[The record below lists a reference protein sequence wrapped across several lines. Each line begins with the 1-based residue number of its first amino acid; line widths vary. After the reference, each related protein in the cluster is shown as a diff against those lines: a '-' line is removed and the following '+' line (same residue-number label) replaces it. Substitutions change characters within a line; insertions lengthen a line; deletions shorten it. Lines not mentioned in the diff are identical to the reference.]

1 MSDIRKVLILDHRDI
16 KTLAKHK
23 YAELAYTTDAMLDLW
38 SEIVDQIL
46 EEQQFYIVPCYWYIR
61 RKTMLTRKHFKELAS
76 ILEEHKANGVLIRD
90 IADFCYQSNS
100 NFDRARFYD
109 ACGLEL

>member
-46 EEQQFYIVPCYWYIR
+46 DDWEIEKWGSC
-61 RKTMLTRKHFKELAS
+61 K
-76 ILEEHKANGVLIRD
+76 ILKQE
-90 IADFCYQSNS
+90 
-100 NFDRARFYD
+100 
-109 ACGLEL
+109 

>member
-1 MSDIRKVLILDHRDI
+1 VSAIG
-16 KTLAKHK
+16 
-23 YAELAYTTDAMLDLW
+23 
-38 SEIVDQIL
+38 IL
-46 EEQQFYIVPCYWYIR
+46 E

>member
-38 SEIVDQIL
+38 NEIVDQIL
-46 EEQQFYIVPCYWYIR
+46 EQQLYIGSYIGVYKQAHTGPRCGMAPEPKTHYIYFPVPYI
-61 RKTMLTRKHFKELAS
+61 
-76 ILEEHKANGVLIRD
+76 
-90 IADFCYQSNS
+90 
-100 NFDRARFYD
+100 
-109 ACGLEL
+109 

>member
-1 MSDIRKVLILDHRDI
+1 MSDIRKVLILDRRDI

-46 EEQQFYIVPCYWYIR
+46 EQ
-61 RKTMLTRKHFKELAS
+61 
-76 ILEEHKANGVLIRD
+76 G
-90 IADFCYQSNS
+90 
-100 NFDRARFYD
+100 
-109 ACGLEL
+109 

>member
-1 MSDIRKVLILDHRDI
+1 
-16 KTLAKHK
+16 
-23 YAELAYTTDAMLDLW
+23 
-38 SEIVDQIL
+38 
-46 EEQQFYIVPCYWYIR
+46 
-61 RKTMLTRKHFKELAS
+61 MLTRKHFKELAS

>member
-1 MSDIRKVLILDHRDI
+1 MKEIIITDDEMKIL
-16 KTLAKHK
+16 KKHYYGNK
-23 YAELAYTTDAMLDLW
+23 AFTTDEMLDLW
-38 SEIVDQIL
+38 HDIVKQIL
-46 EEQQFYIVPCYWYIR
+46 GEAQVYIEPCYWYIR

-100 NFDRARFYD
+100 NFDRYRFYE
-109 ACGLEL
+109 ACGVEL

>member
-23 YAELAYTTDAMLDLW
+23 YSELSYCTDAMLDLW

-46 EEQQFYIVPCYWYIR
+46 EQ
-61 RKTMLTRKHFKELAS
+61 
-76 ILEEHKANGVLIRD
+76 
-90 IADFCYQSNS
+90 
-100 NFDRARFYD
+100 
-109 ACGLEL
+109 